1 LLLRTSCSS
10 VCWRTRCLRTPAYRV
25 IEARDGQEA
34 LAILGLQ
41 PNIGLL
47 LTNVL
52 MPSLDGYSLSKIA
65 AERWPDLRII
75 LTSAL
80 PPPGELQDQGGFC
93 PPVIRAMSPVP
104 AIARCST
111 ILREFTPAGSGPAGE
126 QRAHVVASR

>member
-1 LLLRTSCSS
+1 
-10 VCWRTRCLRTPAYRV
+10 LRTPAYRV

-80 PPPGELQDQGGFC
+80 PPPGEL
-93 PPVIRAMSPVP
+93 P
-104 AIARCST
+104 ANARF
-111 ILREFTPAGSGPAGE
+111 LPKPYRPHALADVVQEAFAHGQAGSWP
-126 QRAHVVASR
+126 RLS

>member
-1 LLLRTSCSS
+1 MNAPARPTVLVVEDELLVRLLANE
-10 VCWRTRCLRTPAYRV
+10 VLEDAGYRV

-41 PNIGLL
+41 PNIRLL
-47 LTNVL
+47 LTDIM

-80 PPPGELQDQGGFC
+80 PPPGEL
-93 PPVIRAMSPVP
+93 P
-104 AIARCST
+104 ANARY
-111 ILREFTPAGSGPAGE
+111 LPKPYRPQALAEAVQEALAHREAGSSPPI
-126 QRAHVVASR
+126 S